1 MVYVK
6 INYEAREAGKTLVA
20 FITVVFSALPFYLRQ
35 DFYTPSICLSH
46 FLYYE
51 SARDIVAQYRNTAH
65 LHFDLTNIKNY
76 CPINNISKFLNQL
89 VFIFAITDY

>member
-6 INYEAREAGKTLVA
+6 INYEAKKASKTLVV

-65 LHFDLTNIKNY
+65 LLFDLTIKNY
-76 CPINNISKFLNQL
+76 CPTNSISKFLNQL
-89 VFIFAITDY
+89 VFIFIIIDY